1 VETIELFL
9 DIFKQA
15 LYSSIRAL
23 FLRVYLREVLG
34 RIEMRIDN
42 IEVRLT
48 TIEAHQN
55 GKEG

>member
-1 VETIELFL
+1 METIEVVF

-34 RIEMRIDN
+34 RIE
-42 IEVRLT
+42 VRLNDIEARLS
-48 TIEAHQN
+48 TIEASQSD
-55 GKEG
+55 G